1 MQLAAFLCVISA
13 ICGRITRKSTQSI
26 HTEETPMSLADP
38 ADNRRHP
45 QYPPTKS
52 SALWCCLLHSLA
64 ISLKRNLQKKQ
75 QKIKLLSIFV
85 QSKKNNT
92 YIMVKIL
99 MLIPVFIIVVI
110 LQFSANRFKKTKEEK
125 YTVDGKNI
133 KASNIISICSLFT
146 FIICMFAIVLGS
158 DLFYI
163 SWESMSIDVCLF
175 I

>member
-1 MQLAAFLCVISA
+1 
-13 ICGRITRKSTQSI
+13 
-26 HTEETPMSLADP
+26 MSSGLFFIKLV
-38 ADNRRHP
+38 
-45 QYPPTKS
+45 T
-52 SALWCCLLHSLA
+52 LE
-64 ISLKRNLQKKQ
+64 Q
-75 QKIKLLSIFV
+75 QDLFSCIKLLSIFV

-110 LQFSANRFKKTKEEK
+110 LQFSAIRFKKTKEEK

-163 SWESMSIDVCLF
+163 LGVCLPAIIMALF
-175 I
+175 LTYLYRPKKAKNVPLIVIMVSIISIFVLECKWSSPSEIA